1 MVLQPAGRASLAD
14 GVVEQLRA
22 AIADGTF
29 AIGSKL
35 PTEKQLT
42 ESFQVGR
49 TTLREAVRVLAHEG
63 LVVSRQGSGVYV
75 AADTVSTEL
84 ERRLGVASLLDI
96 LQARFAL
103 ETHSARLA
111 AQHRS
116 DDDVAHLVALLAER
130 DAHPSGSER
139 FVEIDLEFHRGI
151 VAASGNEVLLDVF
164 NALNPRLSDAFADV
178 VAFELTDPVLA
189 EHTTGHHGIL
199 EAIRSRQPEEAA
211 RIAGDLL
218 ADTIAR
224 VSAGERSPA

>member
-14 GVVEQLRA
+14 GVVGQLRA

-29 AIGSKL
+29 AVGSKL

-96 LQARFAL
+96 LHARYAL
-103 ETHSARLA
+103 ETHAARLA
-111 AQHRS
+111 AGNRS
-116 DDDVAHLVALLAER
+116 AADLRRLESLLAER
-130 DAHPSGSER
+130 DSHPSGSAR
-139 FVEIDLEFHRGI
+139 FVEIDLEYHRAI
-151 VAASGNEVLLDVF
+151 VIASGNEVLLDVF

-199 EAIRSRQPEEAA
+199 AAIRDGDAEGAA
-211 RIAGDLL
+211 RISGDLL

-224 VSAGERSPA
+224 VSAGETTS